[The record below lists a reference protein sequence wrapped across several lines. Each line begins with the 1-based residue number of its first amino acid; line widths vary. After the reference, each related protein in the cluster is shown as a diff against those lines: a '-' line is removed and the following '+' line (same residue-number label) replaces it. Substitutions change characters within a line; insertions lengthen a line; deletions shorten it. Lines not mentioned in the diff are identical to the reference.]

1 MSTLDPGPGMGNNR
15 IRNPGL
21 TSRIRNTEKQNKLD
35 SKKKKNAVKILIF
48 FLEEWKLLLDLGG
61 PS

>member
-1 MSTLDPGPGMGNNR
+1 MGKNQIRDPGF
-15 IRNPGL
+15 
-21 TSRIRNTEKQNKLD
+21 TSRIRNTERQNKLD

-48 FLEEWKLLLDLGG
+48 FLEDWRLLLDLGG

>member
-1 MSTLDPGPGMGNNR
+1 MGKNR
-15 IRNPGL
+15 IRDPGL
-21 TSRIRNTEKQNKLD
+21 TSQIRNTEMQDKLA

-48 FLEEWKLLLDLGG
+48 FLEDWKLLLDLGS